1 VFKNSK
7 RLQMLKTPEYI
18 QSRLEEMASFIET
31 TYQTDEIGQL
41 LERSQKAVS
50 YQSECSLLV
59 NDAFKIKCEKEL
71 QHQNELAT
79 IRKLLCFEEI
89 ALYNKVNDVR
99 SALKQV
105 VRITQSQMAVWRAD
119 MDSHKFSKS

>member
-1 VFKNSK
+1 
-7 RLQMLKTPEYI
+7 MLKTPEYI

-59 NDAFKIKCEKEL
+59 NDAYMLKSEKEL
-71 QHQNELAT
+71 LHINEKPSM
-79 IRKLLCFEEI
+79 RKLLCYESI
-89 ALYNKVNDVR
+89 ALFNNVNDVR